1 MSREGCWV
9 SRVPVSGAV
18 RCATLAASL
27 AGSLSAILHGYQTRS
42 RPDFP
47 VPALYPIYDCQSGEG
62 LESFGG
68 TFGSP
73 RSGCLA
79 ARRCADAFGSGFSG
93 FRMPGGALLYGGPRP
108 QNCLQGDGSL
118 PSVDRTLGFYHLP
131 LRKGMNANEFTGL

>member
-1 MSREGCWV
+1 M
-9 SRVPVSGAV
+9 
-18 RCATLAASL
+18 
-27 AGSLSAILHGYQTRS
+27 
-42 RPDFP
+42 
-47 VPALYPIYDCQSGEG
+47 PALYPIYDCQSGEG

-118 PSVDRTLGFYHLP
+118 PSVDRTLGLYRREQRIESDY
-131 LRKGMNANEFTGL
+131 RKEVTGYGDTKRDCAAAQGLSLIHI